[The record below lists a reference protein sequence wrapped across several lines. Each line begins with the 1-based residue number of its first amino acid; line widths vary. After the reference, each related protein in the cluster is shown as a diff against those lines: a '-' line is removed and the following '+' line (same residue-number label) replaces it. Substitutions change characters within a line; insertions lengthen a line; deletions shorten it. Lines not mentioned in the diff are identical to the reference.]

1 MFIIAGLGNPGG
13 KYEHTRHNCGFEVI
27 DILSERFHI
36 DVDSRKF
43 KALAG
48 NGVIGGQKVL
58 LMKPQTFMNLSGEA
72 VQEAVSFYKADPASQ
87 LIVLYDD
94 ISLDPG
100 LIRVRAKG
108 SAGGHNGIRNIIQ
121 MLGTDRF
128 LRVKIGTGGKPEGWD
143 LADYVL
149 GHFPLQI
156 QADMTEAFERA
167 SRAAEDLLTMEPEKV
182 MSRYNQK
189 TSRESEPL

>member
-1 MFIIAGLGNPGG
+1 MYIIAGLGNPGG

-27 DILSERFHI
+27 DILAERYHI
-36 DVDSRKF
+36 DVSDRKF
-43 KALAG
+43 KALCG
-48 NGVIGGQKVL
+48 NGAIEGQKVL

-72 VQEAVSFYKADPASQ
+72 VQQAAAFYKADPAAQ

-94 ISLDPG
+94 ISLEPG
-100 LIRVRAKG
+100 VIRVRGKG

-128 LRVKIGTGGKPEGWD
+128 YRVKIGTGHKPEGWD

-149 GHFPLQI
+149 GRFPSAVQVT
-156 QADMTEAFERA
+156 MTESFERA
-167 SRAAEDLLTMEPEKV
+167 SRAAAALLTEPAEQV
-182 MSRYNQK
+182 MSEYNRK
-189 TSRESEPL
+189 PAEEA